1 MINQA
6 GPPATNTQ
14 KKMTHNNL
22 TPEEKKAAKQ
32 RASQIIRFRITT
44 VRGYYGTVIP
54 DWLDRRTR
62 IDRAAL
68 EIATELQTTGKVNIS
83 AARDKHYER
92 LNVRRRW
99 VDQLE
104 DAKDR
109 HRGLLADYRR
119 NPWAQIHP
127 DRLRIGTRN
136 HWAHDDIERA
146 LLALLKARR

>member
-1 MINQA
+1 
-6 GPPATNTQ
+6 
-14 KKMTHNNL
+14 MTHNNL
-22 TPEEKKAAKQ
+22 TPEELKAAKQ
-32 RASQIIRFRITT
+32 RASQIIRCRITT
-44 VRGYYGTVIP
+44 LRGDYSTIP
-54 DWLDRRTR
+54 YWLDRRTR

-68 EIATELQTTGKVNIS
+68 EIATELQTTGKVNIP
-83 AARDKHYER
+83 AARDKHNER
-92 LNVRRRW
+92 YNARRRW
-99 VDQLE
+99 VDKLE
-104 DAKDR
+104 DSKDR